1 MDAVTVHSDLEP
13 KKIICLCFHYFSFH
27 LPLKWWDW
35 CYDLNFLNTEF
46 QANFPSWLPLNGRWM
61 WQWALWDLAKNMK
74 NTSRLGP
81 WQIGI
86 TISTHHCLNQDKKKI
101 NCSLVLATIFFGVLC
116 NFKMYSQFWKSLET
130 QRAQIM
136 NSGQMRLLKWA
147 PSYLK
152 RFNYNGNEPLD
163 FYSFNPFPTHF
174 WNIKKYFQN
183 VRLKI

>member
-136 NSGQMRLLKWA
+136 NSGQMRPNSSL
-147 PSYLK
+147 PSQCLTV
-152 RFNYNGNEPLD
+152 NEHLWD
-163 FYSFNPFPTHF
+163 SGSMQHYKKETKFCPTGA
-174 WNIKKYFQN
+174 YT
-183 VRLKI
+183 